1 MLPEIDITDLPE
13 QAREI
18 ADVVG
23 LGATAS
29 LVASYGGVRLYV
41 PETIVPD
48 HALVHLIGLDAAQR
62 LAQRFGGDRLEIPRC
77 AEALRRVRNRALVED
92 AKRMSQREIA
102 LKYRLTERA
111 VRLIWRDAGLPPDD
125 RQASLF

>member
-1 MLPEIDITDLPE
+1 MLPQIDITDLPS

-23 LGATAS
+23 LGATAA

-48 HALVHLIGLDAAQR
+48 HPLVHLIGIEAAR
-62 LAQRFGGDRLEIPRC
+62 LLAQRFGGDRIEVPRC
-77 AEALRRVRNRALVED
+77 ADALRRVRNRALVED
-92 AKRMSQREIA
+92 AQHMSQRDLA
-102 LKYRLTERA
+102 LKYHLTERA
-111 VRLIWRDAGLPPDD
+111 VRLIWRDAGLPADD

>member
-1 MLPEIDITDLPE
+1 MLPEIDIEDLPA

-18 ADVVG
+18 ADLVG
-23 LGATAS
+23 LGATTA

-41 PETIVPD
+41 PKTIVPD
-48 HALVHLIGLDAAQR
+48 HPLVHLIGSAAAQQ
-62 LAQRFGGDRLEIPRC
+62 LAQRYGGDHLELPRC
-77 AEALRRVRNRALVED
+77 ADALRRVRNRALVHD
-92 AKRMSQREIA
+92 AKQMSQRDLA

-111 VRLIWRDAGLPPDD
+111 VRLIWRDAGLPADD